1 MQSNN
6 KDRLLAQL
14 KNHGIEKVDNLSEVS
29 ILEKLKEATI
39 EWTKNMVAYNTET
52 KAISAKNLES
62 MDIEIK
68 NIILKNNDFYTMFN
82 ELLANYP
89 LDNIRD
95 IVINSIAPKLLDK
108 SLNILDIKYRQYQ
121 EIIIETI
128 EKKLNFMP
136 EEERATFMNFIE
148 KNRDEIELLKG
159 FLNQLENTKI
169 ADNINRISNI
179 KKYIISSFLPDEL
192 EMNYKYFFNRSKDKQ
207 ELIKRLREISNAYS
221 KEQLDD
227 MTKEDLIDILNS
239 IKQKELNDKK
249 DKDDFN
255 KYYELF
261 KKALYN
267 DSQTFDRLVIQV
279 LEDVSDDCL
288 NNLKAKLKNED
299 SMFESRFQ
307 NAQKEWSQIIK
318 K

>member
-192 EMNYKYFFNRSKDKQ
+192 EKNYKYFFNHSKDKQ